1 MEALSTLH
9 LLRPWWLLALPVY
22 GLLVYGFLRSQR
34 SQSGWS
40 ALCDPALLTYMVG
53 NSTKQDRRSPWL
65 PAALL
70 LGGLLLLT
78 ALAGPVW
85 QALPQPVYRAHSGMV
100 IILDLSRSMDA
111 GDLKP
116 SRLQRAKQKVQ
127 DILHKRTEGE
137 TGLVVF
143 AGSAF
148 DVVPMTTDNKAILA
162 LLPSLDTSMM
172 PVQGSVASDAL
183 KHAGAMLKRGAIKH
197 GSVVM
202 LTDGVDADATA
213 VAKELAAAGHHLS
226 ILGVGTAEGAP
237 IPLSDGGFLQDKQ
250 GNIVIPRLQ
259 KEQLAAL
266 AAAGDGIYQQM
277 RADDLDVERLPGLH
291 PARDTGETRSHMQ
304 TDQWREEGP
313 WLVLLMLPL
322 LALVFR
328 RGVLLLLIVVPLAMP
343 SQAHASTWRDL
354 WQTPDQQGQA
364 LMQQGSA
371 KAAAGRFTDP
381 AWRGAA
387 LYKSGQFDKA
397 AKALEGVH
405 TADGWYNRG
414 NALARAGKLQEAIAA
429 YDQTLKLKPTDA
441 DATFNRK
448 LVEKLLQ
455 QQKQQKQKQQQKSGQ
470 GKQGQKQP
478 NKPNQQGQKQQSGKQ
493 QSQSGGKKGANGK
506 QSGKEQ
512 GQGSRSKQESGK
524 QQGEQ
529 KAGGNK
535 SSQSGSDS
543 AKSAQAKKEKP
554 SEKDGSPSTNQA
566 QTDKT
571 EANKQ
576 PAGRAQKSAGAGQSD
591 KQVAAA
597 ADEATTE
604 KQMEKENA
612 RRQWLRRIP
621 DDPGGLLRRKFLY
634 QYQHQGGQS
643 TEAQTW

>member
-22 GLLVYGFLRSQR
+22 GLMVYGFLRSQR
-34 SQSGWS
+34 SHSGWS

-53 NSTKQDRRSPWL
+53 NSTKQDRRSFWL

-85 QALPQPVYRAHSGMV
+85 QALPQPVYRARSGMV

-116 SRLQRAKQKVQ
+116 SRLQRAKQKVE
-127 DILHKRTEGE
+127 DILHKRSEGE

-183 KHAGAMLKRGAIKH
+183 KHAGAMLKREAIRH

-213 VAKELAAAGHHLS
+213 VARELAAAGHHLS
-226 ILGVGTAEGAP
+226 ILGVGTEEGAP

-259 KEQLAAL
+259 KEQLTAL
-266 AAAGDGIYQQM
+266 ARAGGGIYQQM

-291 PARDTGETRSHMQ
+291 PARDTGKTRSDMQ

-313 WLVLLMLPL
+313 WLVLLTLPL
-322 LALVFR
+322 LALLFR
-328 RGVLLLLIVVPLAMP
+328 RGILLLLIVVPLAMP

-354 WQTPDQQGQA
+354 WQTQDQQGQA
-364 LMQQGSA
+364 LMQQGSV
-371 KAAAGRFTDP
+371 KAAAGRFADP

-397 AKALEGVH
+397 AKALADVH

-414 NALARAGKLQEAIAA
+414 NALARAGQLQEAIAA
-429 YDQTLKLKPTDA
+429 YDQTLRLKPSDA

-455 QQKQQKQKQQQKSGQ
+455 QQKQQKQKQQKSGQ
-470 GKQGQKQP
+470 GKQDQK
-478 NKPNQQGQKQQSGKQ
+478 KPNQQGQKQQSGKQ
-493 QSQSGGKKGANGK
+493 QSQSGGKKESNGK
-506 QSGKEQ
+506 QSGKQQ
-512 GQGSRSKQESGK
+512 GEGGNRSKQKSGK

-529 KAGGNK
+529 KAGGK
-535 SSQSGSDS
+535 QQSQSGPDS
-543 AKSAQAKKEKP
+543 AKNAQAKKEKP
-554 SEKDGSPSTNQA
+554 SENVGSPSTRQA
-566 QTDKT
+566 QADKT

-576 PAGRAQKSAGAGQSD
+576 PADGAKKSTGAGQSD
-591 KQVAAA
+591 KQAA
-597 ADEATTE
+597 ADEAATE